1 MNITPNDDQQP
12 LETEGFE
19 TMPLETN
26 AFDPQPGSA
35 QAGVTPPPPA
45 QPQPAPAASQ
55 PTAPA
60 PTPAPAPQ
68 PPAKSRPRS
77 GPIVWGTLMLAF
89 CAWVTQRALFPD
101 IVQTGLWIALT
112 VLGLGALLLI
122 VGVSVAMRGKRSPE
136 APTSARHER

>member
-1 MNITPNDDQQP
+1 MNTTPNDDQRP

-26 AFDPQPGSA
+26 AFDPQPGSE

-45 QPQPAPAASQ
+45 APQPSPAASQ
-55 PTAPA
+55 PAP
-60 PTPAPAPQ
+60 PTTAPQ

-89 CAWVTQRALFPD
+89 CAWVTQRTLFPD

-122 VGVSVAMRGKRSPE
+122 VGVSVAMRGKRDPQ
-136 APTSARHER
+136 APTSAQHER